1 MAEKEATV
9 YIVDVGKSIGEKNA
23 GREKTDLEWAME
35 YVWDRITATVA
46 TGRKTA
52 LVGVLGLRTDGTDN
66 EIGNVDPE
74 EYQNISILQPL
85 KQTLMGD
92 IRKLQDQIR
101 PSSTNDGD
109 AISALVIA
117 IQMIDA
123 QCTSKAGKPLAYKR
137 RIILVTDGRGR
148 MDPDQLDQI
157 TSKIKQD
164 STELVILGVDFDDA
178 GYGFKEEDKHAEKM
192 ENEEL
197 LRSLAEDCNGM
208 FGTLAEAI
216 DQMEIPRLK
225 TTRPVHSYKGYLTL
239 GDPEQYDSALRID
252 VERYPRT
259 AIAKPPTASQFVVRA
274 DLAPGEANTQS
285 TATLAEDT
293 DQSGIQHSLAA
304 VKNTRTY
311 QVADE
316 NAPGGKKDVDAD
328 DLARGFEYGRTA
340 VHISESESNVTKLE
354 TRPSLD
360 IVGFVPRDKCERHL
374 AMSKSNII
382 IAQKTNDKASL
393 ALSSLIHALYEV
405 DSYAIARLV
414 TKEGKEPVLLLL
426 APFIEPDYEYLID
439 VELPFAEDM
448 RGYKFAPLDKVV
460 TVSGK
465 NLIQH
470 RNLPSDDLMQAM
482 SDYVDAMD
490 LSTFGKDDEGNPAEY
505 MPIDETYSPLLHR
518 VNQILR
524 WRAVNPTADGLP
536 PPPAL
541 FLKYSK
547 PPEELVHQA
556 QPCLDAVRSAGDVKK
571 VLPKQK
577 GRKRAREYEKP
588 LSGLDVEELLGHE
601 KRTKISPENAIP
613 EFKQVLATTED
624 LQTIKFAM
632 KQMAG
637 IVYSNIKNSLGDS
650 GYGRAIEAIRI
661 MREEMTE
668 LEEPEIF
675 NNFVRELKKDILGGK
690 LNGERRDMWWKI
702 RANRLGLIDNRLS
715 PLSEVGEEEAKEF
728 LKSTSTR

>member
-1 MAEKEATV
+1 
-9 YIVDVGKSIGEKNA
+9 
-23 GREKTDLEWAME
+23 
-35 YVWDRITATVA
+35 
-46 TGRKTA
+46 
-52 LVGVLGLRTDGTDN
+52 
-66 EIGNVDPE
+66 
-74 EYQNISILQPL
+74 
-85 KQTLMGD
+85 MGD
-92 IRKLQDQIR
+92 IRKLQDQIK

-137 RIILVTDGRGR
+137 RIILVTNGRGR

-197 LRSLAEDCNGM
+197 LRNLAEDCNGM

-311 QVADE
+311 QVTDE

-360 IVGFVPRDKCERHL
+360 IVGFVPRDKCGRYL

-439 VELPFAEDM
+439 VELPFAEDI

-556 QPCLDAVRSAGDVKK
+556 QPCLDAVKSAGDVKK
-571 VLPKQK
+571 VPPKQK
-577 GRKRAREYEKP
+577 GHKRAREYEKP

-632 KQMAG
+632 KQMVE

-702 RANRLGLIDNRLS
+702 RANRLGLIDKSLS

-728 LKSTSTR
+728 LKSTSTG